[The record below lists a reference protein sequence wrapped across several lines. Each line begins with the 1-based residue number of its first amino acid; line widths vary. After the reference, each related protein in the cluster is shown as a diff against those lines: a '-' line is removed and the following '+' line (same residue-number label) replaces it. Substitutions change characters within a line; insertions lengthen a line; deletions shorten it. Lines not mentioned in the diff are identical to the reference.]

1 VVSYSLTGD
10 LALALSL
17 AANADLVSLD
27 RFMAQDLQITTKPD
41 RTPVTDA
48 DEAVERVIRAGLQA
62 SRPTD
67 SIFGEEL
74 GSDAK
79 DYGPQPGR
87 QWIIDPIDGTAGFL
101 RGLPIWG
108 TLIALV
114 VDGTPVVGVVSAPA
128 LKKRWYAARGHGAWT
143 TSTGSQTPTAISVSM
158 VGALED
164 ATVSY
169 NSLPGWIDDGRGEQV
184 QALATGAWRARAI
197 GDFWSYMLVAEGSL
211 DVAGEPDLKPFD
223 MAALVPIVEE
233 AGGRFSS
240 LDGNPDV
247 WHGTALAT
255 NGHLHDAVLALTRKS
270 EP

>member
-1 VVSYSLTGD
+1 VVSYSLPGD

-17 AANADLVSLD
+17 AANADLVSLN
-27 RFMAQDLQITTKPD
+27 RFEAQDLKVSTKPD

-48 DEAVERVIRAGLQA
+48 DEAVERVIRQGIQA

-79 DYGPQPGR
+79 DFGPQPGR

-114 VDGTPVVGVVSAPA
+114 IDGTPVLGVVSAPA
-128 LKKRWYAARGHGAWT
+128 LKKRWYAATGHGAWMT
-143 TSTGSQTPTAISVSM
+143 TTGSKNPVPLAVSQ
-158 VGALED
+158 VGALQD

-169 NSLPGWIDDGRGEQV
+169 NSLPGWIDDGRAQHV
-184 QALATGAWRARAI
+184 QALAQGAWRARAI

-223 MAALVPIVEE
+223 MAALVPIVQE

-240 LDGNPDV
+240 LDGEPDI
-247 WHGTALAT
+247 WHATALAT
-255 NGHLHDAVLALTRKS
+255 NALLHDEVLSITRKS
-270 EP
+270 PA